1 MDTAAL
7 IEQGQQLA
15 LDLAPKI
22 IAALVIFII
31 GRWVAK
37 ALVGLVRKALSKM
50 EADPMLV
57 KFVGNLVYVLLL
69 TVVVLAAL
77 GKLGVQT
84 TSFIAILGAAGLAI
98 GLALQDS
105 LSNFAAGVMVVLFR
119 PYKVGDYVEAG
130 GVSGSVQEVQ
140 IFTTVFNTPDNKKV
154 IVPNGQIVSGT
165 ITNYSAYPTRRVD
178 MIFGC
183 GYDDNIGQVKNVL
196 NEIVDS
202 DSRVLSD
209 PKPQVVVKE
218 LADSSVNFAVRAWVN
233 TADYWGVYF
242 DVTEAVKRRF
252 DEEGISIPYP
262 QRDVHVHQ
270 PAPASE
276 AA

>member
-1 MDTAAL
+1 MDTAVL
-7 IEQGQQLA
+7 VEQGQQLA
-15 LDLAPKI
+15 LDFAPKI
-22 IAALVIFII
+22 IAAFVIFIV

-37 ALVGLVRKALSKM
+37 ALVGLVRKALKKM

-130 GVSGSVQEVQ
+130 GVSGSVEEVQ
-140 IFTTVFNTPDNKKV
+140 IFTTVLNTPDNKKV

-165 ITNYSAYPTRRVD
+165 ITNYSAYATRRVD
-178 MIFGC
+178 MVFGC
-183 GYDDNIGQVKNVL
+183 GYDDNIGKVKNVL

-202 DSRVLSD
+202 DSRILKD
-209 PKPQVVVKE
+209 PKSQVVVKE
-218 LADSSVNFAVRAWVN
+218 LADSSVNFAVRVWVN
-233 TADYWGVYF
+233 TADYWPVNF
-242 DVTEAVKRRF
+242 DTTEAVKRRF

-262 QRDVHVHQ
+262 QQDVHMHQ
-270 PAPASE
+270 PVSASE